1 MSYVLDW
8 SSPDRAH
15 RFVVESSFPVRPD
28 TVFSLKH
35 ASMSTSQDQETNKH
49 LSKKLRTACDI
60 CHQAKMKCS
69 GGTPCQGCRGS
80 DHDCI
85 YSVSKRIGR
94 PKGTKNKRT
103 ADRMNRQQSERE
115 RKTHKNERESQVPAS
130 TPSPGLISR
139 AQTQPLAFDNSTG
152 QQPATMGNISIDTL
166 LEGAAHIPYSLPSS
180 EGRGLFADNINRWY
194 DFGDLAEISPLK
206 SSLTSSFEPIRSFPN
221 DSRSQYPH
229 NDSAYVSPGSVF
241 GEMRTVALAS
251 VSPNDMNL
259 TPSAPSPCLF
269 PSPEYNFFPTM
280 RDFPAASET
289 SSRGVLSHDS
299 ILSFPP
305 RSRLSY
311 PG

>member
-8 SSPDRAH
+8 SSPDREH

-28 TVFSLKH
+28 TVSSLKH

-206 SSLTSSFEPIRSFPN
+206 VSNSMVPLHSLAVTNFCCLIRW
-221 DSRSQYPH
+221 
-229 NDSAYVSPGSVF
+229 
-241 GEMRTVALAS
+241 
-251 VSPNDMNL
+251 
-259 TPSAPSPCLF
+259 
-269 PSPEYNFFPTM
+269 YNI
-280 RDFPAASET
+280 
-289 SSRGVLSHDS
+289 GS
-299 ILSFPP
+299 ILM
-305 RSRLSY
+305 
-311 PG
+311 